1 MTENKKQTI
10 RWVIF
15 HEPIDLFLRTANAF
29 SDEIK
34 KLTNGRLEIE
44 VYTVNEYAE
53 KFHNGVRFDP
63 STLIKSGEVQMSQCY
78 IATLGAARAT
88 DFYALE
94 MPFLFKD
101 HDHVSRVL
109 EGKIGKTLLE
119 ETLPQKTSMR
129 GLAFTYSG
137 GYRVMASNKKI
148 HTKEDLKGLT
158 VGVKTNPIFAD
169 MCDAFGCNYESIP
182 ELLQPLTTSEEDLK
196 NQLANVNTVQ
206 TTLPRYSVEARSD
219 IHKHV
224 TNTKHSIYLTTI
236 VINEQFWNSLSID
249 DQMVLR
255 QSAFNSARKERVWS
269 VEDAEKISNSKTEQ
283 EKLGIASF
291 NELSIEESKKLKD
304 SVQGMYEKYTK
315 FFTPGL
321 IESILKS

>member
-1 MTENKKQTI
+1 MIIKNSQKI

-29 SDEIK
+29 CDEIK
-34 KLTNGRLEIE
+34 QLTNGRLEIE
-44 VYTVNEYAE
+44 VYTVSEYAN
-53 KFHNGVRFDP
+53 KFHNGLSFDP
-63 STLIKSGEVQMSQCY
+63 PALINSGEIQMSQCY

-88 DFYALE
+88 DFYALD

-109 EGKIGKTLLE
+109 EGEIGQKMLN
-119 ETLPQKTSMR
+119 ETLPEKTSMR

-137 GYRVMASNKKI
+137 GYRVIASNKQI
-148 HTKEDLKGLT
+148 RNAEDLKGLT
-158 VGVKTNPIFAD
+158 VGIKTNPIFAD
-169 MCDAFGCNYESIP
+169 MCDAFGCGYVSIP
-182 ELLQPLTTSEEDLK
+182 DLISPLTKADEELK
-196 NQLANVNTVQ
+196 NQLGTVDTVQ

-236 VINEQFWNSLSID
+236 VINEQFWNSLSME
-249 DQMVLR
+249 DQMIMR
-255 QSAFNSARKERVWS
+255 QAALNSSRKERAWS
-269 VEDAEKISNSKTEQ
+269 VEDAEKISSDKAEQ
-283 EKLGIASF
+283 EKLGIATF
-291 NELSIEESKKLKD
+291 HELSADESKKLKD
-304 SVQGMYEKYTK
+304 SVEGLYTKYTK

-321 IESILKS
+321 IDSILKS